1 MITVTIGPIMI
12 TVNMITVTIGPIM
25 ITNMMVMMT
34 TKGPQHGGHHH
45 LRGGDQKETPTKRKY
60 RRHGRNTGNSTG
72 KVVPLYMVSKGDS
85 YSLVKVVARLEYAY
99 LANAANE
106 NSGSIK
112 QLILDAGLKRN
123 ESGFAVTPFVN
134 YEEYYTKAKVSQ
146 W

>member
-1 MITVTIGPIMI
+1 
-12 TVNMITVTIGPIM
+12 
-25 ITNMMVMMT
+25 
-34 TKGPQHGGHHH
+34 
-45 LRGGDQKETPTKRKY
+45 
-60 RRHGRNTGNSTG
+60 
-72 KVVPLYMVSKGDS
+72 MVSKGDS

-123 ESGFAVTPFVN
+123 ESGFAVMPLVN

-146 W
+146 WQVLNLFLFVHFFQFSILLSFVNPKIDDAFDLFFV